1 MTPTDHKAVLRRL
14 AADDGCEASLK
25 AADYIEYLE
34 RRLVSARDYEKNLC
48 RKLERVRHQRN
59 ELRRKL
65 KEREHG
71 GISCGDS
78 FASNRRVNLG
88 DGAVSGVCDV

>member
-1 MTPTDHKAVLRRL
+1 MTPTDHKAVLRKL

-59 ELRRKL
+59 ELRREL
-65 KEREHG
+65 MEKE
-71 GISCGDS
+71 
-78 FASNRRVNLG
+78 
-88 DGAVSGVCDV
+88 DG

>member
-1 MTPTDHKAVLRRL
+1 MTTTDHKAVLRAL
-14 AADDGCEASLK
+14 AAADGCEASLK

-59 ELRRKL
+59 ELRREL
-65 KEREHG
+65 MEKE
-71 GISCGDS
+71 
-78 FASNRRVNLG
+78 
-88 DGAVSGVCDV
+88 DG